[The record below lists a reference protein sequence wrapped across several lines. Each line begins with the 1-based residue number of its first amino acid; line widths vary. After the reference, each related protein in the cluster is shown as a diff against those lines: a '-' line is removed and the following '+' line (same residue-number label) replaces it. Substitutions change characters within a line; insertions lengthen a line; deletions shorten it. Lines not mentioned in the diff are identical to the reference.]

1 MTFTSE
7 RTMSLEESP
16 SGQASHATVLLIE
29 DDAEIAAEILAGLQ
43 REGYR
48 TRHAATGTEG
58 LEAVR
63 GLAPDLAI
71 VDRTLPGIDGLTLI
85 DTLHREG
92 IKPPVLVLSALSS
105 ADERIKGLKAGGD
118 DYLGKPFVM
127 GELFARVEALLRR
140 PSMVPETSIAVGPLR
155 LNLIT
160 RKGDRDGREIHLL
173 PREFKLLEFMMRRP
187 NQVLS
192 RGMLLEQVWNHNPMR
207 QSNLVNVHMGRLR
220 HKVDAPGEGA
230 LIKSVHGV
238 GFALHDKP

>member
-1 MTFTSE
+1 MMT
-7 RTMSLEESP
+7 LEQIP
-16 SGQASHATVLLIE
+16 AGQASTATVLLIE
-29 DDAEIAAEILAGLQ
+29 DDPQIAAEIIAGLQ

-48 TRHAATGTEG
+48 TRHAATGTDG
-58 LEAVR
+58 LDAMR
-63 GLAPDLAI
+63 ALPPDLAI

-92 IKPPVLVLSALSS
+92 IKLPVLVLSALSS

-140 PSMVPETSIAVGPLR
+140 PSLARETSITVGPLTID
-155 LNLIT
+155 LIT
-160 RKGDRDGREIHLL
+160 RKAVRDGREIHLL

-192 RGMLLEQVWNHNPMR
+192 RGMLLEQVWNHNPLR

-220 HKVDAPGEGA
+220 HKVDAPEEGS
-230 LIKSVHGV
+230 LIKSVHGI
-238 GFALHDKP
+238 GFILNDKP